1 MTIERELIEVPT
13 VWCPIPEGRHPRW
26 ESLHDDA
33 VDWMTRLGVYRD
45 EAHRLRNAASGAG
58 ELAARVAPGGTDD
71 GLRVYTRFLMWLFS
85 FDDAYCSEGAFG
97 RRPEDL
103 VVVTGRMLR
112 VAETP
117 APALMFGD
125 DPWIGALRD
134 IRLSLDS
141 VASPAQVSRWV
152 MGLRMYLFSQVW
164 EASHRSRGTVP
175 ELNDYLAMRIFS
187 GSLDVCAS
195 LLDVVSGREVDA
207 HELRRPDVRALTEMM
222 AILVSLDNDIMSYH
236 KEASRSGDPQRV
248 LDLLMRR
255 EGCTLGEALQSAVR
269 MRDRILVRY
278 LALRD
283 EVANAADPALLLYL
297 RGLDGWIRGNLDWGR
312 TCARYLHPDDPITL
326 PTDFAPTPTDG
337 SPEPLPIPSIAWWWT
352 ADASVLAD
360 PARETADQLPLREGI
375 ANQ

>member
-1 MTIERELIEVPT
+1 MNRTGI
-13 VWCPIPEGRHPRW
+13 
-26 ESLHDDA
+26 
-33 VDWMTRLGVYRD
+33 YRD
-45 EAHRLRNAASGAG
+45 EGHRQRNAASGAG
-58 ELAARVAPGGTDD
+58 ELAARVASGGTDD

-103 VVVTGRMLR
+103 VIITGQLLR

-117 APALMFGD
+117 DPALMFGD
-125 DPWIGALRD
+125 DPWTAALRD
-134 IRLSLDS
+134 IRLSLDA

-207 HELRRPDVRALTEMM
+207 DQLLRPEVRALTEMM
-222 AILVSLDNDIMSYH
+222 SIIVSLDNDIMSYH
-236 KEASRSGDPQRV
+236 KEVSRSGDPQRV

-255 EGCTLGEALQSAVR
+255 ENCTLGEALQSAVR

-278 LALRD
+278 LTLRD
-283 EVANAADPALLLYL
+283 GLTDADDYALPQYL

-312 TCARYLHPDDPITL
+312 ASARYLHPDDPITL
-326 PTDFAPTPTDG
+326 PTDFAPKPMDG
-337 SPEPLPIPSIAWWWT
+337 SSEPLPIPSISWWWR
-352 ADASVLAD
+352 
-360 PARETADQLPLREGI
+360 PGR
-375 ANQ
+375 